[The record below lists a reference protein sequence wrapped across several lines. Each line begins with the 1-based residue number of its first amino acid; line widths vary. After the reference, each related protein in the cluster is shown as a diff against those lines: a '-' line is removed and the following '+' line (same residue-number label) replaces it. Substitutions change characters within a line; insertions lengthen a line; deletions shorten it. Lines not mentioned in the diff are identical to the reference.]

1 MVRVS
6 ILTLAVTAISPV
18 VAFWRM
24 ECRGVAGYA
33 RIDPLV
39 SPGAVSGHLHAIMG
53 SGGFSESATY
63 ADITA
68 SDCTS
73 CLVTQDK
80 SSYWHPALYF
90 LDTTTNQYELVEQ
103 VGGTLAY
110 YLLNT
115 GNGNTNITA
124 FPENFRMIAGDNG
137 RRSFTAGN
145 VEMADPPKSNW
156 AALNQTS
163 QDKLAQR
170 ALGFNCLDYSATPE
184 ASLYRHF
191 FPDKD
196 FLDANCPDG
205 IRFELMFPSCW
216 NGVDVDSANHQSHV
230 AYPDLVMTGDCPD
243 DFPVRLPSL
252 FYETIWNT
260 PAYTGRTGQ
269 FVISNGDVQ
278 GFAYHGD
285 FMTGWDPAFLQ
296 EAVDTCTNPSGEI
309 SDCAIFDIQTLAEA
323 QACQIAVP
331 ENLKSDDVDGP
342 ASILPGN
349 IAPYGDYIGA
359 TMIPTYNP
367 AFSSQP
373 AVTSGIVAGFGAGS
387 PATTAAAVVSVGV
400 SVGVGAAGAPAAAAV
415 GASQIGTN
423 GINAQVVVNTD
434 AAAAPSPS
442 SSTTTSSSSQV
453 VPSPTPTP
461 SPSPVTHV
469 NVVSTQYITV
479 GNMVTEI
486 LWEETTVYVTE
497 LPDVTLTTTIMARTA
512 AAADEMPAV
521 KARHAHQHMRRHGRR
536 HEY

>member
-1 MVRVS
+1 MVSPRVS
-6 ILTLAVTAISPV
+6 ILVAAAITPV
-18 VAFWRM
+18 LAFWRM

-39 SPGAVSGHLHAIMG
+39 SPGEPSMHLHAIMG
-53 SGGFSESATY
+53 SGGFGESATY

-73 CLVTQDK
+73 CLVTEDK

-90 LDTTTNQYELVEQ
+90 LDTTTNEYELVEQ

-110 YLLNT
+110 YLLNS

-124 FPENFRMIAGDNG
+124 FPENFRMIAGDNS
-137 RRSFTAGN
+137 RHAFTAGN

-191 FPDKD
+191 FPDKT

-216 NGVDVDSANHQSHV
+216 NGKDVDSENHQSHV

-260 PAYTGRTGQ
+260 PAYIGRTGQ

-285 FMTGWDPAFLQ
+285 FMTGWDVDFLQ
-296 EAVDTCTNPSGEI
+296 DAVNTCTNPSGEI
-309 SDCAIFDIQTLAEA
+309 EDCPLFTIQSLADA
-323 QACQIAVP
+323 QACQIDIPANVA
-331 ENLKSDDVDGP
+331 SDNTAGP
-342 ASILPGN
+342 AASLPGGV
-349 IAPYGDYIGA
+349 APFGDYMDV
-359 TMIPTYNP
+359 TMLETYNP
-367 AFSSQP
+367 ALSFQP
-373 AVTSGIVAGFGAGS
+373 TSTQGLEGGFGAGS
-387 PATTAAAVVSVGV
+387 VVAQNAGATGDAA
-400 SVGVGAAGAPAAAAV
+400 AAGAPVPTTAGAAATSAINAQIVANLHSDNVFASSAAAA
-415 GASQIGTN
+415 
-423 GINAQVVVNTD
+423 
-434 AAAAPSPS
+434 SPS
-442 SSTTTSSSSQV
+442 SS
-453 VPSPTPTP
+453 PAPPP
-461 SPSPVTHV
+461 SPSPSPSPSTPSSVTTAPPSSPSGETHV
-469 NVVSTQYITV
+469 NVISTQYITV

-486 LWEETTVYVTE
+486 LWEETIVYVTE
-497 LPDVTLTTTIMARTA
+497 DPETIVTTVTTTPA
-512 AAADEMPAV
+512 AAV
-521 KARHAHQHMRRHGRR
+521 KPRFHNHMRRHRRGRQ
-536 HEY
+536 

>member
-1 MVRVS
+1 MVRLQV
-6 ILTLAVTAISPV
+6 LAIAATAVLPTA
-18 VAFWRM
+18 AFWRM
-24 ECRGVAGYA
+24 ECRGVAGYY

-39 SPGAVSGHLHAIMG
+39 SPGEASGHLHAIMG

-68 SDCTS
+68 SNCTS

-124 FPENFRMIAGDNG
+124 FPENFRMIAGDNS

-145 VEMADPPKSNW
+145 IEMADPPKSNW

-170 ALGFNCLDYSATPE
+170 ALGFNCLDYSTTPE

-191 FPDKD
+191 FPDKT

-216 NGVDVDSANHQSHV
+216 NGVDVDSANHKDHV

-260 PAYTGRTGQ
+260 PAYIGRTGQ

-285 FMTGWDPAFLQ
+285 FMMGWDPAFLQ
-296 EAVDTCTNPSGEI
+296 EAVNTCTNPSGEI
-309 SDCAIFDIQTLAEA
+309 EDCAIFDIQTLAEA
-323 QACQIAVP
+323 DSCKVAEPA
-331 ENLKSDDVDGP
+331 NLAGDNATGP

-349 IAPYGDYIGA
+349 VTPFGDFMDV
-359 TMIPTYNP
+359 TMLATYNP

-373 AVTSGIVAGFGAGS
+373 TTTSGLEGGYGAGS
-387 PATTAAAVVSVGV
+387 AAPTTAVAAATTESTDAAS
-400 SVGVGAAGAPAAAAV
+400 PAAAA
-415 GASQIGTN
+415 AATSPLGTN
-423 GINAQVVVNTD
+423 GINAQVVANVHTD
-434 AAAAPSPS
+434 NAAAASSSFSEAAPS
-442 SSTTTSSSSQV
+442 STR
-453 VPSPTPTP
+453 TPP
-461 SPSPVTHV
+461 SPSPETHV

-497 LPDVTLTTTIMARTA
+497 DSDVTSTIVARTA
-512 AAADEMPAV
+512 DASEKTPGV
-521 KARHAHQHMRRHGRR
+521 KPRFSHNHMRRHGRR
-536 HEY
+536 REQ